1 MARLCDMPEYHTPEG
16 MPPLLPAIFLCW
28 IQYTNV
34 FLSMLH
40 GSRWNAGKHRL
51 NRHHENTGVHDD
63 SRTSHTNTEVH
74 KLVLLGPG
82 QCCLLHDTIPHI
94 LDLDLST
101 IHSRGSSRRSPG
113 MPEGPCYQK
122 KWLHQQNP
130 IGSARP
136 RNAHNTYNTARP
148 VQRNHGRLNAA
159 QYRRLQRATA

>member
-1 MARLCDMPEYHTPEG
+1 MLVIARTSRLIIARITLECCSSIACCPSIACCSSIARLCDMPEYHTPEG

-40 GSRWNAGKHRL
+40 GRRWNAGKHRL
-51 NRHHENTGVHDD
+51 NRHYENTGVHD

-101 IHSRGSSRRSPG
+101 IHSRGS
-113 MPEGPCYQK
+113 
-122 KWLHQQNP
+122 
-130 IGSARP
+130 
-136 RNAHNTYNTARP
+136 
-148 VQRNHGRLNAA
+148 
-159 QYRRLQRATA
+159 